1 MPGWASAQKCE
12 ETMLQ
17 NFMKFDQ
24 YLTPTII
31 RTFYLMLIVLI
42 VLSGIGQMIF
52 GLMMMM
58 TSPIGGL
65 FLIIG
70 TLITMAV
77 AIVAARI
84 LTEVIMIL
92 FQNNEHLAAIRARAE
107 GH

>member
-1 MPGWASAQKCE
+1 
-12 ETMLQ
+12 MLQ
-17 NFMKFDQ
+17 NFLKFDQ

-31 RTFYLMLIVLI
+31 RVFYLMLIVLI
-42 VLSGIGQMIF
+42 VLSGIGNLIF
-52 GLMMMM
+52 GLTMM
-58 TSPIGGL
+58 TASVVGGL
-65 FLIIG
+65 FSIIG
-70 TLITMAV
+70 TLIFMAV